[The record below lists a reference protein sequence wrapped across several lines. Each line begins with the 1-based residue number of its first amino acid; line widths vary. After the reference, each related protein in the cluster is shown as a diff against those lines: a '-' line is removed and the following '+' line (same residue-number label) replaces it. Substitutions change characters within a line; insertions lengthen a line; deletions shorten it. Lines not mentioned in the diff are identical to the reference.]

1 MKTLLTIVL
10 VFLFS
15 LTKAQNPDT
24 VQYNATNLSIYQVA
38 NTPGVVYTWTIA
50 YPGIILSGQ
59 GTNTI
64 TVDWGLTN
72 PGYIINAVSVFATNQ
87 SSCKSPIS
95 FLDIFVPI
103 PLSSIFFPNSFTPN
117 GDGLNDGWS
126 PITFNIVKIKWQV
139 YNRWG
144 ELVYQCS
151 DIGKKWNGEYKNEK
165 QPISNFVFQCW
176 WKGVDGKTGF
186 QKGNLILI
194 R

>member
-1 MKTLLTIVL
+1 MKTLLTAIL

-15 LTKAQNPDT
+15 LTNAQNPDT

-38 NTPGVVYTWTIA
+38 NTPGTVYTWTIA
-50 YPGIILSGQ
+50 NPGIIVSGQ

-72 PGYIINAVSVFATNQ
+72 PGYTSNAVSVFVTNQ
-87 SSCKSPIS
+87 SGCKSPIS
-95 FLDIFVPI
+95 LLDIFIPM
-103 PLSSIFFPNSFTPN
+103 PLSSIFYPNAFTPN
-117 GDGLNDGWS
+117 GDGVNDGWS
-126 PITFNIVKIKWQV
+126 PIPFNIVKIKWQV

-144 ELVYQCS
+144 ELVYES
-151 DIGKKWNGEYKNEK
+151 NDINKKWNGQYKNEK
-165 QPISNFVFQCW
+165 QPIGNFVWICW

-186 QKGNLILI
+186 DKGNLILI